1 MSTVH
6 SKYNHL
12 GRKRQRSDT
21 MPVAMHYPRLTET
34 ACCDELMHH
43 QHSNLVRVSSSK
55 LFGTACMFGQQ
66 QFWPVQG
73 KQVLST

>member
-43 QHSNLVRVSSSK
+43 QHSNLVRVSSSE
-55 LFGTACMFGQQ
+55 LFQTACIFG
-66 QFWPVQG
+66 
-73 KQVLST
+73 

>member
-12 GRKRQRSDT
+12 GRKRQRSDS

-34 ACCDELMHH
+34 TCCDDLMRH
-43 QHSNLVRVSSSK
+43 QHSNLVRVSSSE
-55 LFGTACMFGQQ
+55 LFEIACIFGSHH
-66 QFWPVQG
+66 FCEG
-73 KQVLST
+73 KPLLSR